1 MVRSQARLFR
11 GSGLLVAIALTLAAC
26 GGGGTNNQA
35 SGGGGSAAPKAG
47 GTIYILTQAEQ
58 WDQVDPQ
65 RVYTGEDLAF
75 FGGTI
80 QRSLTAYKFSSDAKE
95 GTSIVPDLATDTGQH
110 NADATQWT
118 FTLRDGATW
127 QDGSPVTCDD
137 VKYGV

>member
-1 MVRSQARLFR
+1 M
-11 GSGLLVAIALTLAAC
+11 
-26 GGGGTNNQA
+26 
-35 SGGGGSAAPKAG
+35 
-47 GTIYILTQAEQ
+47 
-58 WDQVDPQ
+58 DPQ